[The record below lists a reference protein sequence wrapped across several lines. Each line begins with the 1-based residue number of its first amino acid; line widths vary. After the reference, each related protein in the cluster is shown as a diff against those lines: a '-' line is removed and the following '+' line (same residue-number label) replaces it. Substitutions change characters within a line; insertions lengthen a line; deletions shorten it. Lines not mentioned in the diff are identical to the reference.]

1 MPASDFTFISPG
13 VQVQEI
19 DRSGIPAVAPPIG
32 PAVIGRSVRGPSMT
46 PVRLESTADL
56 YKIFGAPSPGGKG
69 GDVWR
74 EGNFAAPTYG
84 AFAAEAYLRNNGP
97 VTFVRLAGEQHPD
110 YTATLGEAGWAA
122 TEATGV
128 FVASCV
134 SGSGGNATQI
144 TASLGAVFYCAGNNT
159 KIQLISHVAG
169 DTAPTDT
176 PLHLTQNESSNVRD
190 LVFTA
195 IVSGAVGNNADFAA
209 ETMTHLTA
217 TFDFD
222 PNSEKYIRKVFN
234 TNPHYTNTT
243 LYNSGTVLNYWLGET
258 FESSLQEIVCGGG
271 PSSGS
276 PSRVLAG
283 DRQALAFVARMS
295 DNTIDLANRSDAA
308 AIAKS
313 GLVFA
318 QDITEETASYQPQN
332 QQKLF
337 RFAATDIRGEWDNKN
352 IKVSIANVK
361 AAVNP
366 TVDPYGAFDVF
377 VRDAS
382 DTDNSLSLLESFT
395 GLNLNPASP
404 NYIARRIGDRYLSW
418 DTTEKYYEE
427 YGTYTNVSKYI
438 RMEMNDEVDN
448 ASANPAVLPFGYFG
462 PIRTKTTGSTT
473 SDAST
478 TPIVIEAMPMFIAGT
493 LTTGS
498 AYNAAAAAR
507 KIINASGSL
516 ASTIEFPRISL
527 RESGT
532 YGVSTPKSAFYGAR
546 TQGTFARRD
555 NGYGDYTR
563 RISSNIEDPYGS
575 GGTLAAGLEYSYI
588 FSLDDVSGSATTPV
602 YVSGS
607 RADGESLRG
616 IGSATGSLLDAGINS
631 FTLPLVGG
639 TDGLDITEPEPFAN
653 RLISGQSEQDSYE
666 LYSVRKAIDMLRD
679 PDVVEHNVVAAPGLS
694 DPLVTDY
701 LVDMAEE
708 RKDTLAIIDIEN
720 DYKPRFELDSDDI
733 GTNRTRLPDPST
745 AVTTMKTRGFDSS
758 YGAAYYPAVQIRDR
772 GSNTVLYVPATVA
785 AISAFGYTER
795 VAEPWFAPAGFN
807 RGGLSDG
814 STGIVATGVSKRLSS
829 KERDDL
835 YGVNV
840 NPIAQFPQEGIV
852 IFGQKTLQARASA
865 LDRVNVRR
873 LLIFLKKEISRIANT
888 TLFQPNT
895 RDTWA
900 QFLLRARP
908 LLDDVKA
915 KFGLEDYRLILDETT
930 TTPDLIDRNILYA
943 KVLLKPTRAVEFI
956 AIDFE
961 IFRSGASFDS

>member
-1 MPASDFTFISPG
+1 MPADKFRFISPG
-13 VQVQEI
+13 VQVAEI
-19 DRSGIPAVAPPIG
+19 DRSGIPAEAPPVG
-32 PAVIGRSVRGPSMT
+32 PAVIGRTPYGPSMT
-46 PVRLESTADL
+46 PVRLESTDDL
-56 YKIFGAPSPGGKG
+56 YRIFGAPSPGGKG

-84 AFAAEAYLRNNGP
+84 AFAAEAYLRNNNP
-97 VTFVRLAGEQHPD
+97 ITFVRLAGEQHPEL
-110 YTATLGEAGWAA
+110 TVGSGEAGWTAL
-122 TEATGV
+122 EATGV
-128 FVASCV
+128 FVANVV
-134 SGSGGNATQI
+134 SGATIQT
-144 TASLGAVFYCAGNNT
+144 TASLGAVFYLTDADSS
-159 KIQLISHVAG
+159 IQFISTTNGQTTPV
-169 DTAPTDT
+169 DTAGT
-176 PLHLTQNESSNVRD
+176 LVQNESSNALD
-190 LVFTA
+190 LTFTA
-195 IVSGAVGNNADFAA
+195 IVKNYQSTN
-209 ETMTHLTA
+209 HLTA
-217 TFDFD
+217 TFNFD

-234 TNPHYTNTT
+234 TNPHYTNSD
-243 LYNSGTVLNYWLGET
+243 LYADDTRLNYWLGET
-258 FESSLQEIVCGGG
+258 FESSLQEIVCGGSPG
-271 PSSGS
+271 SGA
-276 PSRVLAG
+276 PT
-283 DRQALAFVARMS
+283 ALSGTGKNAFAFVAELNGGS
-295 DNTIDLANRSDAA
+295 AQLADRASAA
-308 AIAKS
+308 AVAKS

-318 QDITEETASYQPQN
+318 QDLTQETGSYQPQD

-337 RFAATDIRGEWDNKN
+337 RFAATDIRGDWDNSN

-366 TVDPYGAFDVF
+366 TVDPYGTFDVF

-382 DTDNSLSLLESFT
+382 DTDNALKLLESFT

-404 NYIARRIGDRYLSW
+404 NYVARRIGDRYLSW
-418 DTTEKYYEE
+418 NTTEKYYEE

-462 PIRTKTTGSTT
+462 PIRTATQTVTGTAGAGLAIPSG
-473 SDAST
+473 S
-478 TPIVIEAMPMFIAGT
+478 MFAGAT

-498 AYNAAAAAR
+498 QY
-507 KIINASGSL
+507 SGFDFSGPM
-516 ASTIEFPRISL
+516 SSSIEFPRISL
-527 RESGT
+527 RESGV

-563 RISSNIEDPYGS
+563 RISSDIGDPYGS
-575 GGTLAAGLEYSYI
+575 GGTLATGLEYSYI
-588 FSLDDVSGSATTPV
+588 FSLDDVSGSATVPV

-607 RADGESLRG
+607 RADATSFRG
-616 IGSATGSLLDAGINS
+616 TGSIDTLLDASINS

-653 RLISGQSEQDSYE
+653 RLINGQSEQSSYE

-720 DYKPRFELDSDDI
+720 DYKPRFELDSGDI
-733 GTNRTRLPDPST
+733 LTNRTRLPVPST
-745 AVTTMKTRGFDSS
+745 AVNTMKTRGFDSS

-785 AISAFGYTER
+785 AMSAFGYTER

-852 IFGQKTLQARASA
+852 IFGQKTLQASASA

-888 TLFQPNT
+888 ILFQPNA

-930 TTPDLIDRNILYA
+930 TTPDLIDRNVLYA
-943 KVLLKPTRAVEFI
+943 KVLLKPTRAIEFI

>member
-1 MPASDFTFISPG
+1 MPADKFRFISPG
-13 VQVQEI
+13 VQVAEI
-19 DRSGIPAVAPPIG
+19 DRSGIPAEAPPVG
-32 PAVIGRSVRGPSMT
+32 PAVIGRTPYGPSMT
-46 PVRLESTADL
+46 PVRLESTDDL
-56 YKIFGAPSPGGKG
+56 YRIFGAPSPGGKG

-84 AFAAEAYLRNNGP
+84 AFAAEAYLRNNNP
-97 VTFVRLAGEQHPD
+97 ITFVRLAGNQHPQL
-110 YTATLGEAGWAA
+110 TVGSGEAGWTA

-128 FVASCV
+128 FIANAV
-134 SGSGGNATQI
+134 SGAAGFAQV
-144 TASLGAVFYCAGNNT
+144 TASLGAVFYLTNAASS
-159 KIQLISHVAG
+159 IQLISNVGG

-176 PLHLTQNESSNVRD
+176 PLHLTQNESSSELD
-190 LVFTA
+190 LTFTA
-195 IVSGAVGNNADFAA
+195 IVKNYQGTGN
-209 ETMTHLTA
+209 HLTA
-217 TFDFD
+217 TFNFD
-222 PNSEKYIRKVFN
+222 PSSEKYIRKVFN
-234 TNPHYTNTT
+234 TNPHYTNTD
-243 LYNSGTVLNYWLGET
+243 LYGSDTVLNYWLGET
-258 FESSLQEIVCGGG
+258 FESSLQEIVCD
-271 PSSGS
+271 GS
-276 PSRVLAG
+276 PGSGAPTVLSG
-283 DRQALAFVARMS
+283 TGKYALAFVAEMS
-295 DNTIDLANRSDAA
+295 NGTIDLADRAA
-308 AIAKS
+308 AAAVAKS
-313 GLVFA
+313 GLVFS
-318 QDITEETASYQPQN
+318 QDLTQETGSYQPQN

-337 RFAATDIRGEWDNKN
+337 RFVATDVRGEWDNKN
-352 IKVSIANVK
+352 TKVSIANAK

-366 TVDPYGAFDVF
+366 TVDPYGTFDVF
-377 VRDAS
+377 VRDAD
-382 DTDNSLSLLESFT
+382 DTDNALNLLESFT

-404 NYIARRIGDRYLSW
+404 DYVARRIGDRHLSW
-418 DTTEKYYEE
+418 NTTEKYYEE
-427 YGTYTNVSKYI
+427 YGTYNNVSKYI

-448 ASANPAVLPFGYFG
+448 ATANPAVLPFGYFG
-462 PIRTKTTGSTT
+462 PIRTKTTGSNT
-473 SDAST
+473 SNAAT
-478 TPIVIEAMPMFIAGT
+478 TPITVGSMPMFAGGT
-493 LTTGS
+493 FTTGS
-498 AYNAAAAAR
+498 QY
-507 KIINASGSL
+507 SGVAFTS
-516 ASTIEFPRISL
+516 SIETRIEFPRISL
-527 RESGT
+527 RESGA

-563 RISSNIEDPYGS
+563 RISSAIGDPYGS
-575 GGTLAAGLEYSYI
+575 GGTLTAGLEYSYI
-588 FSLDDVSGSATTPV
+588 FSLDDVSGSATVPV

-607 RADGESLRG
+607 RAAGTSLRG
-616 IGSATGSLLDAGINS
+616 TGPVDTTLLAAGVNS

-653 RLISGQSEQDSYE
+653 RLINGQTEQSSYE

-708 RKDTLAIIDIEN
+708 RSDTLAIIDIEN
-720 DYKPRFELDSDDI
+720 DYKPRFELTSGQI

-745 AVTTMKTRGFDSS
+745 AVTTMKGRGFDSS

-785 AISAFGYTER
+785 AMSAFGYTER

-852 IFGQKTLQARASA
+852 IFGQKTLQASASA

-873 LLIFLKKEISRIANT
+873 LLIFLKKEISRVANT
-888 TLFQPNT
+888 ILFQPNA

-930 TTPDLIDRNILYA
+930 TTPDLIDRNVLYA
-943 KVLLKPTRAVEFI
+943 KVLLKPTRAIEFI

>member
-1 MPASDFTFISPG
+1 MPVEKFTFISPG
-13 VQVQEI
+13 VQVAEI
-19 DRSGIPAVAPPIG
+19 DRSGIPAPAPPIG
-32 PAVIGRSVRGPSMT
+32 PAVIGRTSYGPAMT
-46 PVRLESTADL
+46 PVRLESTDDL
-56 YKIFGAPSPGGKG
+56 YRIFGPPSPGGRG

-84 AFAAEAYLRNNGP
+84 AFAAEAYLRNNSP
-97 VTFVRLAGEQHPD
+97 ITFVRLAGEKHPE
-110 YTATLGEAGWAA
+110 ATSTGYAGWTAL
-122 TEATGV
+122 EATGV
-128 FVASCV
+128 FVANAV
-134 SGSGGNATQI
+134 SGNTGFEQV
-144 TASLGAVFYCAGNNT
+144 TASLGAVFYLTDADAS
-159 KIQLISHVAG
+159 IQLISNTNGQTTPV
-169 DTAPTDT
+169 DTAGT
-176 PLHLTQNESSNVRD
+176 LVQNESSNA
-190 LVFTA
+190 LSLTFTA
-195 IVSGAVGNNADFAA
+195 IVENYQGSN
-209 ETMTHLTA
+209 HLTA
-217 TFDFD
+217 TFNFD

-234 TNPHYTNTT
+234 TNPHYTNSD
-243 LYNSGTVLNYWLGET
+243 LYAADTRLNYWLGET
-258 FESSLQEIVCGGG
+258 FESSLQEIVVGGG
-271 PSSGS
+271 PGSGAPTTLVGTNS
-276 PSRVLAG
+276 NAF
-283 DRQALAFVARMS
+283 AFVAPLTGS
-295 DNTIDLANRSDAA
+295 GADLAERVNASAG
-308 AIAKS
+308 AKS

-318 QDITEETASYQPQN
+318 QDLTEETASYQPQN

-337 RFAATDIRGEWDNKN
+337 RFAATDVRGEWDNKN
-352 IKVSIANVK
+352 VKISIANVK

-366 TVDPYGAFDVF
+366 TVDPYGTFDVF

-382 DTDNSLSLLESFT
+382 DTDNALNLLESFT

-404 NYIARRIGDRYLSW
+404 DYIARRIGDKYLSW
-418 DTTEKYYEE
+418 NTTEKYYEE
-427 YGTYTNVSKYI
+427 YGTYNNVSKYI

-448 ASANPAVLPFGYFG
+448 ATANPAVLPFGYFG
-462 PIRTKTTGSTT
+462 PIRTATQVTTGSQPPGEFIPAAGLAI
-473 SDAST
+473 SAAS
-478 TPIVIEAMPMFIAGT
+478 MFAGAT

-498 AYNAAAAAR
+498 EYSGFAFT
-507 KIINASGSL
+507 GSL
-516 ASTIEFPRISL
+516 SASVEFPRISL
-527 RESGT
+527 RQSGT
-532 YGVSTPKSAFYGAR
+532 YGVSTPKNAFYGAR

-555 NGYGDYTR
+555 NGYVDYTR
-563 RISSNIEDPYGS
+563 RLSSDIGDPYGS
-575 GGTLAAGLEYSYI
+575 GGTLSAGLEYSYI
-588 FSLDDVSGSATTPV
+588 FSLDDVRGSAAVPV

-607 RADGESLRG
+607 RAAGNSLRG
-616 IGSATGSLLDAGINS
+616 TGDIDILLTSSINS

-653 RLISGQSEQDSYE
+653 RLINGQSEQTSYE

-679 PDVVEHNVVAAPGLS
+679 PDVIEHNVVTAPGLS

-720 DYKPRFELDSDDI
+720 DYKSRFELTSGQI
-733 GTNRTRLPDPST
+733 LTNRTRLPDPST
-745 AVTTMKTRGFDSS
+745 AVSEMKTRGFDSS

-772 GSNTVLYVPATVA
+772 GSNTILYVPATVA
-785 AISAFGYTER
+785 ALSAFGYTER

-814 STGIVATGVSKRLSS
+814 STGIVATGVSKRLTS

-840 NPIAQFPQEGIV
+840 NPIAQFPQEGVV
-852 IFGQKTLQARASA
+852 IFGQKTLQASASA

-873 LLIFLKKEISRIANT
+873 LLIFIKKEISRIANT
-888 TLFQPNT
+888 ILFQPNV

-930 TTPDLIDRNILYA
+930 TTPDLIDRNVLYA
-943 KVLLKPTRAVEFI
+943 KVLLKPTKAIEFI

>member
-1 MPASDFTFISPG
+1 
-13 VQVQEI
+13 
-19 DRSGIPAVAPPIG
+19 
-32 PAVIGRSVRGPSMT
+32 MT
-46 PVRLESTADL
+46 PVRLESTDDL
-56 YKIFGAPSPGGKG
+56 YRIFGAPSPGGKG

-84 AFAAEAYLRNNGP
+84 AFAAEAYLRNNNP
-97 VTFVRLAGEQHPD
+97 ITFVRLAGNQHPQL
-110 YTATLGEAGWAA
+110 TAGSGEAGWTAL
-122 TEATGV
+122 EATGV
-128 FVASCV
+128 FVANVV
-134 SGSGGNATQI
+134 SGAIIQT
-144 TASLGAVFYCAGNNT
+144 TASLGAVFYLTDASSS
-159 KIQLISHVAG
+159 IQLISTTNGQTTPVDAAG
-169 DTAPTDT
+169 T
-176 PLHLTQNESSNVRD
+176 LVQNESSNTLD
-190 LVFTA
+190 LTFTA
-195 IVSGAVGNNADFAA
+195 IVKNYQGTN
-209 ETMTHLTA
+209 HLTA
-217 TFDFD
+217 TFNFD

-234 TNPHYTNTT
+234 TNPHYTNSD
-243 LYNSGTVLNYWLGET
+243 LYAADTVLNYWLGET
-258 FESSLQEIVCGGG
+258 FESSLQEIVCN
-271 PSSGS
+271 GS
-276 PSRVLAG
+276 PGSGAP
-283 DRQALAFVARMS
+283 DALSGTGKNAFAFVAEL
-295 DNTIDLANRSDAA
+295 NGGTAQLADRASAA
-308 AIAKS
+308 AVAKS

-318 QDITEETASYQPQN
+318 QDLTQETGSYQPQN

-352 IKVSIANVK
+352 TKVSIANVK

-366 TVDPYGAFDVF
+366 TVDPYGTFDVF
-377 VRDAS
+377 VRDAD
-382 DTDNSLSLLESFT
+382 DTDNALNLLESFT

-404 NYIARRIGDRYLSW
+404 DYVARRIGDRYLSW
-418 DTTEKYYEE
+418 NTTEKYYEE

-462 PIRTKTTGSTT
+462 PIRTATQTVTGTAGAGLAIPSG
-473 SDAST
+473 S
-478 TPIVIEAMPMFIAGT
+478 MFAGAT

-498 AYNAAAAAR
+498 QY
-507 KIINASGSL
+507 SGFNFSGPM
-516 ASTIEFPRISL
+516 SSSIEFPRISL
-527 RESGT
+527 RESGA

-563 RISSNIEDPYGS
+563 RISSDIGDPYGS

-588 FSLDDVSGSATTPV
+588 FSLDDVSGSATVPV

-607 RADGESLRG
+607 RADATSFRG
-616 IGSATGSLLDAGINS
+616 TGDIDTLLDASVNS

-653 RLISGQSEQDSYE
+653 RLISGQSEQSSYE

-708 RKDTLAIIDIEN
+708 RSDTLAIIDIEN
-720 DYKPRFELDSDDI
+720 DYKPRFELASGDI
-733 GTNRTRLPDPST
+733 GTNRTALPDPST
-745 AVTTMKTRGFDSS
+745 AVNTMKTRGFDSS

-785 AISAFGYTER
+785 AMSAFGYTER

-852 IFGQKTLQARASA
+852 IFGQKTLQASASA

-873 LLIFLKKEISRIANT
+873 LLIFLKKEISRVANT
-888 TLFQPNT
+888 ILFQPNA

-930 TTPDLIDRNILYA
+930 TTPDLIDRNVLYA
-943 KVLLKPTRAVEFI
+943 KVLLKPTRAIEFI

-961 IFRSGASFDS
+961 ILRSGASFDS

>member
-1 MPASDFTFISPG
+1 
-13 VQVQEI
+13 
-19 DRSGIPAVAPPIG
+19 
-32 PAVIGRSVRGPSMT
+32 MT
-46 PVRLESTADL
+46 PVRLESTDDL
-56 YKIFGAPSPGGKG
+56 YRIFGAPSPGGRG

-84 AFAAEAYLRNNGP
+84 AFAAEAYLRNNNP
-97 VTFVRLAGEQHPD
+97 ITFVRLAGEQHP
-110 YTATLGEAGWAA
+110 TATTAGYAGWTAL
-122 TEATGV
+122 EATGV
-128 FVASCV
+128 FVANVV
-134 SGSGGNATQI
+134 SGATIQT
-144 TASLGAVFYCAGNNT
+144 TASLGAVFYLTNAGSS
-159 KIQLISHVAG
+159 IQLISTTNGQTTPVDAAG
-169 DTAPTDT
+169 T
-176 PLHLTQNESSNVRD
+176 LVQNESSNA
-190 LVFTA
+190 LNLTFTA
-195 IVSGAVGNNADFAA
+195 IVKNYQGSN
-209 ETMTHLTA
+209 HLTA
-217 TFDFD
+217 TFNFD

-234 TNPHYTNTT
+234 TNPHYTNSS
-243 LYNSGTVLNYWLGET
+243 LYADDTRLNYWLGET
-258 FESSLQEIVCGGG
+258 FESSLQEIVVGGG
-271 PSSGS
+271 PGSGA
-276 PSRVLAG
+276 PT
-283 DRQALAFVARMS
+283 ALSGTGKNAFAFVTPLTGSGA
-295 DNTIDLANRSDAA
+295 DLADRAA
-308 AIAKS
+308 AAAVAKS
-313 GLVFA
+313 GLVFS
-318 QDITEETASYQPQN
+318 QDLTQETGSYQPQN

-337 RFAATDIRGEWDNKN
+337 RFAATDVRGEWDNKN
-352 IKVSIANVK
+352 VKISIANVK

-366 TVDPYGAFDVF
+366 TVDPYGTFDVF

-382 DTDNSLSLLESFT
+382 DTDNALSLLESFT

-404 NYIARRIGDRYLSW
+404 DYIARRIGDRYLSW
-418 DTTEKYYEE
+418 NTTEKYYEE
-427 YGTYTNVSKYI
+427 YGTYNNVSKYI

-448 ASANPAVLPFGYFG
+448 ATANPAVLPFGYFG
-462 PIRTKTTGSTT
+462 PIRTATQIDTGTPGT
-473 SDAST
+473 GAGLVVGAAS
-478 TPIVIEAMPMFIAGT
+478 MFAGAT

-498 AYNAAAAAR
+498 EYSGFLFSGPMS
-507 KIINASGSL
+507 ASL
-516 ASTIEFPRISL
+516 EFPRISL
-527 RESGT
+527 RQSGT

-555 NGYGDYTR
+555 NGYNDYTR
-563 RISSNIEDPYGS
+563 RLSSDIGDPYGS
-575 GGTLAAGLEYSYI
+575 GGTLSTGLEYSYI
-588 FSLDDVSGSATTPV
+588 FSLDDVSGSATVPV

-607 RADGESLRG
+607 RAAGTSFRG
-616 IGSATGSLLDAGINS
+616 TGSIDTLLDASVNS

-639 TDGLDITEPEPFAN
+639 TDGLDVTEPEPFAN
-653 RLISGQSEQDSYE
+653 RLINGQSEQTSYE

-679 PDVVEHNVVAAPGLS
+679 PDVIEHNVVTAPGLS

-701 LVDMAEE
+701 LVEMAEE

-720 DYKPRFELDSDDI
+720 DYKSRFELTSGQI
-733 GTNRTRLPDPST
+733 LTNRTALPDPSA
-745 AVTTMKTRGFDSS
+745 AVSEMKTRGFDSS

-785 AISAFGYTER
+785 AMSAFGYTER

-814 STGIVATGVSKRLSS
+814 STGIVATGVSKRLTS

-840 NPIAQFPQEGIV
+840 NPIAQFPQEGVV
-852 IFGQKTLQARASA
+852 IFGQKTLQASASA

-873 LLIFLKKEISRIANT
+873 LLIFIKKEISRIADSI
-888 TLFQPNT
+888 LFQPNV

-930 TTPDLIDRNILYA
+930 TTPDLIDRNVLYA
-943 KVLLKPTRAVEFI
+943 KVLLKPTRAIEFI

>member
-1 MPASDFTFISPG
+1 MPADKFRFISPG
-13 VQVQEI
+13 VQVAEI
-19 DRSGIPAVAPPIG
+19 DRSGIPAEAPPVG
-32 PAVIGRSVRGPSMT
+32 PAVIGRTPYGPSMT
-46 PVRLESTADL
+46 PVRLESTDDL
-56 YKIFGAPSPGGKG
+56 YRIFGAPSPGGKG

-84 AFAAEAYLRNNGP
+84 AFAAEAYLRNNNP
-97 VTFVRLAGEQHPD
+97 ITFVRLAGEQHPEL
-110 YTATLGEAGWAA
+110 TVGSGEAGWTA

-128 FVASCV
+128 FVANVV
-134 SGSGGNATQI
+134 SGNTGFEQT
-144 TASLGAVFYCAGNNT
+144 TASLGAVFYLTDAGSS
-159 KIQLISHVAG
+159 IQLISTTNGQTTPV
-169 DTAPTDT
+169 DTAGT
-176 PLHLTQNESSNVRD
+176 LVQNESSNALD
-190 LVFTA
+190 LTFTA
-195 IVSGAVGNNADFAA
+195 IVKNYQSTN
-209 ETMTHLTA
+209 HLTA
-217 TFDFD
+217 TFNFD

-234 TNPHYTNTT
+234 TNPHYTNSD
-243 LYNSGTVLNYWLGET
+243 LYADDTRLNYWLGET
-258 FESSLQEIVCGGG
+258 FESSLQEIVCD
-271 PSSGS
+271 GS
-276 PSRVLAG
+276 PGSGAPT
-283 DRQALAFVARMS
+283 ALSGTGKNAFAFVAGMS
-295 DNTIDLANRSDAA
+295 GLSKDLSDRSAA
-308 AIAKS
+308 AAVAKS

-318 QDITEETASYQPQN
+318 QDLTQETASYQPQD

-337 RFAATDIRGEWDNKN
+337 RFAATDVRGDWDNSN

-366 TVDPYGAFDVF
+366 TVDAYGTFDVF

-382 DTDNSLSLLESFT
+382 DTDNALNLLESFT

-404 NYIARRIGDRYLSW
+404 DYVARRIGDRYLSW
-418 DTTEKYYEE
+418 NTTEKYYEE
-427 YGTYTNVSKYI
+427 YGTYNNVSKYI

-448 ASANPAVLPFGYFG
+448 ATANPAVLPFGYFG
-462 PIRTKTTGSTT
+462 PIRTSTEIDTATKPHVGVVIAPAQMFAGATITTGSQYSGIAFT
-473 SDAST
+473 AS
-478 TPIVIEAMPMFIAGT
+478 MG
-493 LTTGS
+493 
-498 AYNAAAAAR
+498 AR
-507 KIINASGSL
+507 V
-516 ASTIEFPRISL
+516 EFPRISL
-527 RESGT
+527 RESGA

-563 RISSNIEDPYGS
+563 RISSDIGDPYGS

-588 FSLDDVSGSATTPV
+588 FSLDDVSGSATVPV

-607 RADGESLRG
+607 RAAETSFRG
-616 IGSATGSLLDAGINS
+616 TGSIDTLLDASVNS

-653 RLISGQSEQDSYE
+653 RLINGQSEQSSYE

-708 RKDTLAIIDIEN
+708 RSDTLAIIDIEN
-720 DYKPRFELDSDDI
+720 DYKPRFELTSGDI
-733 GTNRTRLPDPST
+733 GTNRTALPDPST
-745 AVTTMKTRGFDSS
+745 AVNIMKTRGFDSS

-785 AISAFGYTER
+785 AMSAFGYTER

-852 IFGQKTLQARASA
+852 IFGQKTLQASASA

-888 TLFQPNT
+888 ILFQPNA

-930 TTPDLIDRNILYA
+930 TTPDLIDRNVLYA
-943 KVLLKPTRAVEFI
+943 KVLLKPTRAIEFI

>member
-1 MPASDFTFISPG
+1 MPADKFRFISPG
-13 VQVQEI
+13 VQVAEI
-19 DRSGIPAVAPPIG
+19 DRSGIPAEAPPVG
-32 PAVIGRSVRGPSMT
+32 PAVIGRTPYGPSMT
-46 PVRLESTADL
+46 PVRLESTDDL
-56 YKIFGAPSPGGKG
+56 YRIFGAPSPGGKG

-84 AFAAEAYLRNNGP
+84 AFAAEAYLRNNNP
-97 VTFVRLAGEQHPD
+97 ITFVRLAGDQHPELTVD
-110 YTATLGEAGWAA
+110 SGEAGWAA
-122 TEATGV
+122 LEATGV
-128 FVASCV
+128 FVANVV
-134 SGSGGNATQI
+134 SGATIQT
-144 TASLGAVFYCAGNNT
+144 TASLGAVFYLTDADSS
-159 KIQLISHVAG
+159 IQLISTTNGQTTPVDAAG
-169 DTAPTDT
+169 T
-176 PLHLTQNESSNVRD
+176 LVQNESSNALD
-190 LVFTA
+190 LTFTA
-195 IVSGAVGNNADFAA
+195 IVKNYQGTDN
-209 ETMTHLTA
+209 HLTA
-217 TFDFD
+217 TFNFD

-234 TNPHYTNTT
+234 TNPHYTNTA
-243 LYNSGTVLNYWLGET
+243 LYGSDTVLNYWLGET
-258 FESSLQEIVCGGG
+258 FESSLQEIVCGGSPG
-271 PSSGS
+271 SGA
-276 PSRVLAG
+276 PT
-283 DRQALAFVARMS
+283 ALSGTGKNAFAFVSELADAS
-295 DNTIDLANRSDAA
+295 ADLANRADAA
-308 AIAKS
+308 AVAKS

-318 QDITEETASYQPQN
+318 QDLTQETGSYQPQD

-337 RFAATDIRGEWDNKN
+337 RFAATDVRGDWDNSN

-366 TVDPYGAFDVF
+366 TVNPYGTFDVF

-382 DTDNSLSLLESFT
+382 DTDNALSLLESFT

-404 NYIARRIGDRYLSW
+404 DYVARRIGDRYLSW
-418 DTTEKYYEE
+418 NTNEKYYEE
-427 YGTYTNVSKYI
+427 YGTYNNVSKYI
-438 RMEMNDEVDN
+438 RLEMNDEVDN
-448 ASANPAVLPFGYFG
+448 ATANPAVLPFGYFG
-462 PIRTKTTGSTT
+462 PIRTATQTVTGTAGAGLAIPSG
-473 SDAST
+473 S
-478 TPIVIEAMPMFIAGT
+478 MFAGAT

-498 AYNAAAAAR
+498 EY
-507 KIINASGSL
+507 SGFDFSGPM
-516 ASTIEFPRISL
+516 SSSIEFPRISL
-527 RESGT
+527 RESGN
-532 YGVSTPKSAFYGAR
+532 YGVSTPKSAFYGVR

-563 RISSNIEDPYGS
+563 RLAKTIEDPYGS
-575 GGTLAAGLEYSYI
+575 GASSPGSGLEYSYI
-588 FSLDDVSGSATTPV
+588 FSLDDVSGSATVPV

-616 IGSATGSLLDAGINS
+616 TGDIDTLLDASVNS

-653 RLISGQSEQDSYE
+653 RLISGQSEQSSYE

-694 DPLVTDY
+694 DPLITDY

-720 DYKPRFELDSDDI
+720 DYKPRFELTSGDI
-733 GTNRTRLPDPST
+733 LTNRTALPDPSA
-745 AVTTMKTRGFDSS
+745 AVDTMKTRGFDSS

-785 AISAFGYTER
+785 AMSAFGYTER

-807 RGGLSDG
+807 RGGLSGG

-852 IFGQKTLQARASA
+852 IFGQKTLQASASA

-888 TLFQPNT
+888 ILFQPNA

-930 TTPDLIDRNILYA
+930 TTPDLIDRNVLYA
-943 KVLLKPTRAVEFI
+943 KVLLKPTRAIEFI

-961 IFRSGASFDS
+961 ILRSGASFDS

>member
-1 MPASDFTFISPG
+1 MSGLDKDLS
-13 VQVQEI
+13 
-19 DRSGIPAVAPPIG
+19 DRS
-32 PAVIGRSVRGPSMT
+32 
-46 PVRLESTADL
+46 
-56 YKIFGAPSPGGKG
+56 
-69 GDVWR
+69 
-74 EGNFAAPTYG
+74 
-84 AFAAEAYLRNNGP
+84 
-97 VTFVRLAGEQHPD
+97 
-110 YTATLGEAGWAA
+110 
-122 TEATGV
+122 
-128 FVASCV
+128 
-134 SGSGGNATQI
+134 
-144 TASLGAVFYCAGNNT
+144 
-159 KIQLISHVAG
+159 
-169 DTAPTDT
+169 
-176 PLHLTQNESSNVRD
+176 
-190 LVFTA
+190 
-195 IVSGAVGNNADFAA
+195 
-209 ETMTHLTA
+209 
-217 TFDFD
+217 
-222 PNSEKYIRKVFN
+222 
-234 TNPHYTNTT
+234 
-243 LYNSGTVLNYWLGET
+243 
-258 FESSLQEIVCGGG
+258 
-271 PSSGS
+271 
-276 PSRVLAG
+276 
-283 DRQALAFVARMS
+283 
-295 DNTIDLANRSDAA
+295 AA
-308 AIAKS
+308 AAVAKS

-318 QDITEETASYQPQN
+318 QDLTQETGSYQPQD

-337 RFAATDIRGEWDNKN
+337 RFAANDVRGDWDNSN

-366 TVDPYGAFDVF
+366 TVDPYGTFDVF

-382 DTDNSLSLLESFT
+382 DTDNALNLLESFT

-404 NYIARRIGDRYLSW
+404 DYVARRIGDRYLSW
-418 DTTEKYYEE
+418 NTTEKYYEE
-427 YGTYTNVSKYI
+427 YGTYASVSKYI

-462 PIRTKTTGSTT
+462 PIRTSTQIDSGTPGTG
-473 SDAST
+473 AGL
-478 TPIVIEAMPMFIAGT
+478 VVAAAQMFAGAT

-498 AYNAAAAAR
+498 QYSGTAFTASMGAR
-507 KIINASGSL
+507 V
-516 ASTIEFPRISL
+516 EFPRISL
-527 RESGT
+527 RESGA

-563 RISSNIEDPYGS
+563 RISSDIGDPYGS
-575 GGTLAAGLEYSYI
+575 GGTLATGLEYSYI
-588 FSLDDVSGSATTPV
+588 FSLDDVSGSATVPV

-607 RADGESLRG
+607 RADATSFRG
-616 IGSATGSLLDAGINS
+616 TGSIDTLLDASVNS

-653 RLISGQSEQDSYE
+653 RLINGQSEQSSYE

-708 RKDTLAIIDIEN
+708 RSDTLAIIDIEN
-720 DYKPRFELDSDDI
+720 DYKPRFELTSGDI
-733 GTNRTRLPDPST
+733 GTNRTALPDPST
-745 AVTTMKTRGFDSS
+745 AVSTMKTRGFDSS

-785 AISAFGYTER
+785 AMSAFGYTER

-852 IFGQKTLQARASA
+852 IFGQKTLQASASA

-873 LLIFLKKEISRIANT
+873 LLIFLKKEISRVANT
-888 TLFQPNT
+888 ILFQPNA

-930 TTPDLIDRNILYA
+930 TTPDLIDRNVLYA
-943 KVLLKPTRAVEFI
+943 KVLLKPTRAIEFI

>member
-19 DRSGIPAVAPPIG
+19 DRSGIPAEAPPIG

-56 YKIFGAPSPGGKG
+56 YKIFGPPSPGGKG

-84 AFAAEAYLRNNGP
+84 AFAAEAYLRNNNP
-97 VTFVRLAGEQHPD
+97 ITFVRLAGEQHPEL
-110 YTATLGEAGWAA
+110 TVGSGEAGWTA

-128 FVASCV
+128 FVANVV
-134 SGSGGNATQI
+134 SGATGFDQT
-144 TASLGAVFYCAGNNT
+144 TASLGAVFYLTDADSS
-159 KIQLISHVAG
+159 IQLISTTNGQTTPV
-169 DTAPTDT
+169 DTAGT
-176 PLHLTQNESSNVRD
+176 LVQNESSNALD
-190 LVFTA
+190 LTFTA
-195 IVSGAVGNNADFAA
+195 IISGSGYDTDGV
-209 ETMTHLTA
+209 TLTHLTA
-217 TFDFD
+217 TFNFD

-234 TNPHYTNTT
+234 TNPHYTNSD
-243 LYNSGTVLNYWLGET
+243 LYATDTRLNYWLGET
-258 FESSLQEIVCGGG
+258 FESSLQEIVCGGSPG
-271 PSSGS
+271 SGA
-276 PSRVLAG
+276 PT
-283 DRQALAFVARMS
+283 ALSGTGKNAFAFVAELNGS
-295 DNTIDLANRSDAA
+295 TADLANHAA
-308 AIAKS
+308 AAAVAKS

-318 QDITEETASYQPQN
+318 QDLTQETGSYQPQD

-337 RFAATDIRGEWDNKN
+337 RFAATDVRGDWDNSN

-366 TVDPYGAFDVF
+366 TVDAYGTFDVF

-382 DTDNSLSLLESFT
+382 DTDNALNLLESFT

-404 NYIARRIGDRYLSW
+404 DYVARRIGDRYLSW
-418 DTTEKYYEE
+418 NTTEKYYEE
-427 YGTYTNVSKYI
+427 YGTYNNVSKYI

-448 ASANPAVLPFGYFG
+448 ATANPAVLPFGYFG
-462 PIRTKTTGSTT
+462 PIRTATQIDSGAPIPAAGLAVAA
-473 SDAST
+473 AS
-478 TPIVIEAMPMFIAGT
+478 MFAGVT

-498 AYNAAAAAR
+498 QYSGNAFTSSMNAR
-507 KIINASGSL
+507 V
-516 ASTIEFPRISL
+516 EFPRISL
-527 RESGT
+527 RESGA

-563 RISSNIEDPYGS
+563 RISSDIGDPYGS

-588 FSLDDVSGSATTPV
+588 FSLDDVSGSATVPV

-607 RADGESLRG
+607 RAEGESLRG
-616 IGSATGSLLDAGINS
+616 VGSFTGSLLDAGINS

-653 RLISGQSEQDSYE
+653 RLINDQTEQKSYE

-679 PDVVEHNVVAAPGLS
+679 PDVVEHNVVAVPGLS

-720 DYKPRFELDSDDI
+720 DYKPRFELTSGDI
-733 GTNRTRLPDPST
+733 GTNRTALPDPST

-785 AISAFGYTER
+785 AMSAFGYTER

-852 IFGQKTLQARASA
+852 IFGQKTLQASASA

-873 LLIFLKKEISRIANT
+873 LLIFLKKEISRIAST
-888 TLFQPNT
+888 TLFQPNV

-908 LLDDVKA
+908 LLNDVKA

-930 TTPDLIDRNILYA
+930 TTPDLVDRNILYA

>member
-1 MPASDFTFISPG
+1 MPADKFRFISPG
-13 VQVQEI
+13 VQVAEI
-19 DRSGIPAVAPPIG
+19 DRSGIPAEAPPVG
-32 PAVIGRSVRGPSMT
+32 PAVIGRTPHGPAMT
-46 PVRLESTADL
+46 PVRLESTDDL
-56 YKIFGAPSPGGKG
+56 YRIFGAPSPGGRG

-84 AFAAEAYLRNNGP
+84 AFAAEAYLRNNNP
-97 VTFVRLAGEQHPD
+97 ITFVRLAGEQHPE
-110 YTATLGEAGWAA
+110 ATTTGYAGWTAL
-122 TEATGV
+122 EATGV
-128 FVASCV
+128 FVANVV
-134 SGSGGNATQI
+134 SGTNGFEQT
-144 TASLGAVFYCAGNNT
+144 TASLGAVFYLTDASASV
-159 KIQLISHVAG
+159 QLISTTNGQTTPVDAAG
-169 DTAPTDT
+169 T
-176 PLHLTQNESSNVRD
+176 LVQNESSNAFD
-190 LVFTA
+190 LTFTA
-195 IVSGAVGNNADFAA
+195 IVKNYQGSN
-209 ETMTHLTA
+209 HLTA
-217 TFDFD
+217 TFNFD

-234 TNPHYTNTT
+234 TNPHYTNSD
-243 LYNSGTVLNYWLGET
+243 LYDTGTVLNYWLGET
-258 FESSLQEIVCGGG
+258 FESSLEEIVCGGG
-271 PSSGS
+271 PGTGAPTTLSGTGKN
-276 PSRVLAG
+276 AF
-283 DRQALAFVARMS
+283 AFVAPLTGS
-295 DNTIDLANRSDAA
+295 EADLADRVDASA
-308 AIAKS
+308 GAKS
-313 GLVFA
+313 GLVFS
-318 QDITEETASYQPQN
+318 QDLTQETGSYQPQN

-337 RFAATDIRGEWDNKN
+337 RFAATDNRGEWDNKN
-352 IKVSIANVK
+352 VKISIANVK

-366 TVDPYGAFDVF
+366 TVDPYGTFDVF
-377 VRDAS
+377 VRAAS
-382 DTDNSLSLLESFT
+382 DTDNALNLLESFT

-404 NYIARRIGDRYLSW
+404 DYIARRIGDRYLSW
-418 DTTEKYYEE
+418 NTTEKYYEE
-427 YGTYTNVSKYI
+427 YGTYNNVSKYI

-448 ASANPAVLPFGYFG
+448 ATANPAVLPFGYFG
-462 PIRTKTTGSTT
+462 PIRTATQIDTGTPGT
-473 SDAST
+473 GAGLVVGEAS
-478 TPIVIEAMPMFIAGT
+478 MFAGAT

-498 AYNAAAAAR
+498 EYSGPAFTASMGAR
-507 KIINASGSL
+507 
-516 ASTIEFPRISL
+516 IEFPRISL
-527 RESGT
+527 RQSGT
-532 YGVSTPKSAFYGAR
+532 YGVSAPKSAFYGAR

-555 NGYGDYTR
+555 NGYADYTR
-563 RISSNIEDPYGS
+563 RLSSDLDDPYGS
-575 GGTLAAGLEYSYI
+575 GGTLTGTGLEYSYI
-588 FSLDDVSGSATTPV
+588 FSLDDVSGSAAVPV

-607 RADGESLRG
+607 RADGESFRG
-616 IGSATGSLLDAGINS
+616 TGDIDTLLDASVNS

-653 RLISGQSEQDSYE
+653 RLIGASEQTSYE

-679 PDVVEHNVVAAPGLS
+679 PDVIEHNVVTAPGLS

-720 DYKPRFELDSDDI
+720 DYKPRFELLAGQI
-733 GTNRTRLPDPST
+733 GTNRTALPDPSA
-745 AVTTMKTRGFDSS
+745 AVTQMKARGFDSS

-785 AISAFGYTER
+785 ALSAFGYTER

-807 RGGLSDG
+807 RGGLSAG

-840 NPIAQFPQEGIV
+840 NPIAQFPQEGVV
-852 IFGQKTLQARASA
+852 IFGQKTLQASASA

-873 LLIFLKKEISRIANT
+873 LLIFIKKEISRIADSI
-888 TLFQPNT
+888 LFQPNV

-930 TTPDLIDRNILYA
+930 TTPDLIDRNVLYA
-943 KVLLKPTRAVEFI
+943 KVLLKPTRAIEFI

>member
-1 MPASDFTFISPG
+1 
-13 VQVQEI
+13 
-19 DRSGIPAVAPPIG
+19 
-32 PAVIGRSVRGPSMT
+32 
-46 PVRLESTADL
+46 
-56 YKIFGAPSPGGKG
+56 
-69 GDVWR
+69 VWR

-84 AFAAEAYLRNNGP
+84 AFAAEAYLRNNNP
-97 VTFVRLAGEQHPD
+97 ITFVRLAGDQHPEL
-110 YTATLGEAGWAA
+110 TVGSGEAGWTA

-128 FVASCV
+128 FVANVV
-134 SGSGGNATQI
+134 SGATGFEQT
-144 TASLGAVFYCAGNNT
+144 TASLGAVFYLTDAGSS
-159 KIQLISHVAG
+159 IQLISTTNGQTTPV
-169 DTAPTDT
+169 DTAGT
-176 PLHLTQNESSNVRD
+176 LVQNESSNALD
-190 LVFTA
+190 LTFTA
-195 IVSGAVGNNADFAA
+195 IVKNYQSTN
-209 ETMTHLTA
+209 HLTA
-217 TFDFD
+217 TFNFD

-234 TNPHYTNTT
+234 TNPHYTNSD
-243 LYNSGTVLNYWLGET
+243 LYAADTRLNYWLGET
-258 FESSLQEIVCGGG
+258 FESSLQEIVCD
-271 PSSGS
+271 GS
-276 PSRVLAG
+276 PGSGAPT
-283 DRQALAFVARMS
+283 ALSGTGKNAFAFVAGMS
-295 DNTIDLANRSDAA
+295 GLDKDLSDRSAA
-308 AIAKS
+308 AAVAKS

-318 QDITEETASYQPQN
+318 QDLTQETASYQPQD

-337 RFAATDIRGEWDNKN
+337 RFVATDVRGDWDNSN

-366 TVDPYGAFDVF
+366 TVDPYGTFDVF

-382 DTDNSLSLLESFT
+382 DTDNALSLLESFT

-404 NYIARRIGDRYLSW
+404 DYVARRIGDRYLSW
-418 DTTEKYYEE
+418 NTTEKYYEE
-427 YGTYTNVSKYI
+427 YGTYNNVSKYI

-448 ASANPAVLPFGYFG
+448 ATANPAALPFGYFG
-462 PIRTKTTGSTT
+462 PIRTSTQIDSGTPGTG
-473 SDAST
+473 AGL
-478 TPIVIEAMPMFIAGT
+478 VVAAAQMFAGAT

-498 AYNAAAAAR
+498 QYSGIAFTASMGAR
-507 KIINASGSL
+507 V
-516 ASTIEFPRISL
+516 EFPRISL
-527 RESGT
+527 RESGA

-563 RISSNIEDPYGS
+563 RISSDIADPYGS

-588 FSLDDVSGSATTPV
+588 FSLDDVSGSATVPV

-607 RADGESLRG
+607 RAAATSFRG
-616 IGSATGSLLDAGINS
+616 TGDIDTLLDASVNS

-653 RLISGQSEQDSYE
+653 RLINGQTEQSSYE

-720 DYKPRFELDSDDI
+720 DYKPRFELDSGDI
-733 GTNRTRLPDPST
+733 LTNRTRLPVPST
-745 AVTTMKTRGFDSS
+745 AVNTMKTRGFDSS

-785 AISAFGYTER
+785 AMSAFGYTER

-852 IFGQKTLQARASA
+852 IFGQKTLQASASA

-873 LLIFLKKEISRIANT
+873 LLIFLKKEISRVANT
-888 TLFQPNT
+888 ILFQPNA

-930 TTPDLIDRNILYA
+930 TTPDLIDRNVLYA
-943 KVLLKPTRAVEFI
+943 KVLLKPTRAIEFI

>member
-1 MPASDFTFISPG
+1 MPADKFRFISPG
-13 VQVQEI
+13 VQVAEI
-19 DRSGIPAVAPPIG
+19 DRSGIPAEAPPVG
-32 PAVIGRSVRGPSMT
+32 PAVIGRTPYGPSMT
-46 PVRLESTADL
+46 PVRLESTDDL
-56 YKIFGAPSPGGKG
+56 YRIFGAPSPGGKG

-84 AFAAEAYLRNNGP
+84 AFAAEAYLRNNNP
-97 VTFVRLAGEQHPD
+97 ITFVRLAGEQHPEL
-110 YTATLGEAGWAA
+110 TVGSGEAGWTA

-128 FVASCV
+128 FVANVV
-134 SGSGGNATQI
+134 SGATGFEQT
-144 TASLGAVFYCAGNNT
+144 TASLGAVFYLTDADSS
-159 KIQLISHVAG
+159 IQLISTTNGQTTPV
-169 DTAPTDT
+169 DTAGT
-176 PLHLTQNESSNVRD
+176 LVQNESSNALD
-190 LVFTA
+190 LTFTA
-195 IVSGAVGNNADFAA
+195 IVKNYQSTN
-209 ETMTHLTA
+209 HLTA
-217 TFDFD
+217 TFNFD

-234 TNPHYTNTT
+234 TNPHYTNSD
-243 LYNSGTVLNYWLGET
+243 LYADDTRLNYWLGET
-258 FESSLQEIVCGGG
+258 FESSLQEIVCGGSPG
-271 PSSGS
+271 SGA
-276 PSRVLAG
+276 PT
-283 DRQALAFVARMS
+283 ALSGTGKNAFAFVAGMS
-295 DNTIDLANRSDAA
+295 GLSKDLSDRSAA
-308 AIAKS
+308 AAVAKS

-318 QDITEETASYQPQN
+318 QDLTQEAGSYQPQD

-337 RFAATDIRGEWDNKN
+337 RFAATDVRGDWDNSN

-366 TVDPYGAFDVF
+366 TVDPYGTFDVF

-382 DTDNSLSLLESFT
+382 DTDNALNLLESFT

-404 NYIARRIGDRYLSW
+404 DYVARRIGDRYLSW
-418 DTTEKYYEE
+418 NTTEKYYEE
-427 YGTYTNVSKYI
+427 YGTYNNVSKYI
-438 RMEMNDEVDN
+438 RVEMNDEVDN
-448 ASANPAVLPFGYFG
+448 ATANPAVLPFGYFG
-462 PIRTKTTGSTT
+462 PIRTATQIDSGTPGTG
-473 SDAST
+473 AGL
-478 TPIVIEAMPMFIAGT
+478 VVAAAQMFAGAT

-498 AYNAAAAAR
+498 QYSGTAFTASMGAR
-507 KIINASGSL
+507 V
-516 ASTIEFPRISL
+516 EFPRISL
-527 RESGT
+527 RESGA

-563 RISSNIEDPYGS
+563 RISSDIGDPYGS
-575 GGTLAAGLEYSYI
+575 GGTLATGLEYSYI
-588 FSLDDVSGSATTPV
+588 FSLDDVSGSATVPV

-607 RADGESLRG
+607 RADATSFRG
-616 IGSATGSLLDAGINS
+616 TGSIDTLLDASVNS

-653 RLISGQSEQDSYE
+653 RLINGQSEQSSYE

-708 RKDTLAIIDIEN
+708 RSDTLAIIDIEN
-720 DYKPRFELDSDDI
+720 DYKPRFELTSGDI
-733 GTNRTRLPDPST
+733 GTNRTALPDPST
-745 AVTTMKTRGFDSS
+745 AVSTMKTRGFDSS

-785 AISAFGYTER
+785 AMSAFGYTER

-852 IFGQKTLQARASA
+852 IFGQKTLQASASA

-873 LLIFLKKEISRIANT
+873 LLIFLKKEISRVANT
-888 TLFQPNT
+888 ILFQPNA

-930 TTPDLIDRNILYA
+930 TTPDLIDRNVLYA
-943 KVLLKPTRAVEFI
+943 KVLLKPTRAIEFI

>member
-1 MPASDFTFISPG
+1 MPADKFRFISPG
-13 VQVQEI
+13 VQVAEI
-19 DRSGIPAVAPPIG
+19 DRSGIPAEAPPVG
-32 PAVIGRSVRGPSMT
+32 PAVIGRTPYGPSMT
-46 PVRLESTADL
+46 PVRLESTDDL
-56 YKIFGAPSPGGKG
+56 YRIFGPPSPGGRG

-84 AFAAEAYLRNNGP
+84 AFAAEAYLRNNNP
-97 VTFVRLAGEQHPD
+97 ITFVRLAGEQHPE
-110 YTATLGEAGWAA
+110 ATSDGLAGWTA

-128 FVASCV
+128 FVANVV
-134 SGSGGNATQI
+134 SGNTGFEQV
-144 TASLGAVFYCAGNNT
+144 TASLGAVFYLTDAGAS
-159 KIQLISHVAG
+159 IQLISTTNGQTTPV
-169 DTAPTDT
+169 DTAGT
-176 PLHLTQNESSNVRD
+176 LVQNESSNALD
-190 LVFTA
+190 LTFTA
-195 IVSGAVGNNADFAA
+195 IVKNYQGSN
-209 ETMTHLTA
+209 HLTA
-217 TFDFD
+217 TFNFD

-234 TNPHYTNTT
+234 TNPHYTNSD
-243 LYNSGTVLNYWLGET
+243 LYAADTVLNYWLGET
-258 FESSLQEIVCGGG
+258 FESSLQEIVVGGG
-271 PSSGS
+271 PGSGA
-276 PSRVLAG
+276 PT
-283 DRQALAFVARMS
+283 ALSGTGKNAFAFVVGLDGES
-295 DNTIDLANRSDAA
+295 DQLADRAA
-308 AIAKS
+308 AAAVAKS

-318 QDITEETASYQPQN
+318 QDLTEETASYQPQN

-337 RFAATDIRGEWDNKN
+337 RFAASDVRGEWDNKN
-352 IKVSIANVK
+352 VKISIANVK

-366 TVDPYGAFDVF
+366 TVDPYGTFDVF

-382 DTDNSLSLLESFT
+382 DTDNALNLLESFT

-404 NYIARRIGDRYLSW
+404 DYIARRIGDRYLSW
-418 DTTEKYYEE
+418 NTTEKYYEE
-427 YGTYTNVSKYI
+427 YGTYNNVSKYI

-448 ASANPAVLPFGYFG
+448 ATANPAVLPFGYFG
-462 PIRTKTTGSTT
+462 PIRTATQIDSTA
-473 SDAST
+473 DANA
-478 TPIVIEAMPMFIAGT
+478 TPLVVAAASMFAGAT

-498 AYNAAAAAR
+498 EY
-507 KIINASGSL
+507 SGFAFTGSVD
-516 ASTIEFPRISL
+516 SRVEFPRISL
-527 RESGT
+527 RQSGT

-555 NGYGDYTR
+555 NGYNDYTR
-563 RISSNIEDPYGS
+563 RLSSDIDDPYGS
-575 GGTLAAGLEYSYI
+575 GGTLDTGLEYSYI
-588 FSLDDVSGSATTPV
+588 FSLDDITGSATVPV

-607 RADGESLRG
+607 RAAGTSFRG
-616 IGSATGSLLDAGINS
+616 TGSIDTLLDASVNS

-653 RLISGQSEQDSYE
+653 RLINGQSEQTSYE

-679 PDVVEHNVVAAPGLS
+679 PDVIEHNVATAPGLS

-720 DYKPRFELDSDDI
+720 DYKPRFELTSGDI
-733 GTNRTRLPDPST
+733 GTNRTALPDPST
-745 AVTTMKTRGFDSS
+745 AVATMKTRGFDSS

-785 AISAFGYTER
+785 AMSAFGYTER

-814 STGIVATGVSKRLSS
+814 STGIVATGVSKRLTS

-840 NPIAQFPQEGIV
+840 NPIAQFPQEGVV
-852 IFGQKTLQARASA
+852 IFGQKTLQASASA

-873 LLIFLKKEISRIANT
+873 LLIFIKKEISRIADSI
-888 TLFQPNT
+888 LFQPNV

-930 TTPDLIDRNILYA
+930 TTPDLIDRNVLYA
-943 KVLLKPTRAVEFI
+943 KVLLKPTRAIEFI

>member
-1 MPASDFTFISPG
+1 MPADKFRFISPG
-13 VQVQEI
+13 VQVAEI
-19 DRSGIPAVAPPIG
+19 DRSGIPAEAPPVG
-32 PAVIGRSVRGPSMT
+32 PAVIGRTPYGPSMT
-46 PVRLESTADL
+46 PVRLESTDDL
-56 YKIFGAPSPGGKG
+56 YRIFGAPSPGGKG

-84 AFAAEAYLRNNGP
+84 AFAAEAYLRNNNP
-97 VTFVRLAGEQHPD
+97 ITFVRLAGEQHPEL
-110 YTATLGEAGWAA
+110 TVGSGEAGWTA

-128 FVASCV
+128 FVANVV
-134 SGSGGNATQI
+134 SGATGFEQT
-144 TASLGAVFYCAGNNT
+144 TASLGAVFYLTDADSS
-159 KIQLISHVAG
+159 IQLISTTNGQTTPV
-169 DTAPTDT
+169 DTAGT
-176 PLHLTQNESSNVRD
+176 LVQNESSNALD
-190 LVFTA
+190 LTFTA
-195 IVSGAVGNNADFAA
+195 IVKNYQSTN
-209 ETMTHLTA
+209 HLTA
-217 TFDFD
+217 TFNFD

-234 TNPHYTNTT
+234 TNPHYTNSD
-243 LYNSGTVLNYWLGET
+243 LYADDTRLNYWLGET
-258 FESSLQEIVCGGG
+258 FESSLQEIVCGGSPG
-271 PSSGS
+271 SGA
-276 PSRVLAG
+276 PT
-283 DRQALAFVARMS
+283 ALSGTGKNAFAFVAGMS
-295 DNTIDLANRSDAA
+295 GLSKDLSDRSAA
-308 AIAKS
+308 AAVAKS

-318 QDITEETASYQPQN
+318 QDLTQEAGSYQPQD

-337 RFAATDIRGEWDNKN
+337 RFAATDVRGDWDNSN

-366 TVDPYGAFDVF
+366 TVDPYGTFDVF

-382 DTDNSLSLLESFT
+382 DTDNALNLLESFT

-404 NYIARRIGDRYLSW
+404 DYVARRIGDRYLSW
-418 DTTEKYYEE
+418 NTTEKYYEE
-427 YGTYTNVSKYI
+427 YGTYANVSKYI

-462 PIRTKTTGSTT
+462 PIRTATQIDSTA
-473 SDAST
+473 DANA
-478 TPIVIEAMPMFIAGT
+478 TPLVVAAAQMFAGAT

-498 AYNAAAAAR
+498 EYSGTAFTASVGAR
-507 KIINASGSL
+507 V
-516 ASTIEFPRISL
+516 EFPRISL
-527 RESGT
+527 RESGA

-563 RISSNIEDPYGS
+563 RISSDIGDPYGS
-575 GGTLAAGLEYSYI
+575 GGTLATGLEYSYI
-588 FSLDDVSGSATTPV
+588 FSLDDVSGSATVPV

-607 RADGESLRG
+607 RADATSFRG
-616 IGSATGSLLDAGINS
+616 TGSIDTLLDASVNS

-653 RLISGQSEQDSYE
+653 RLINGQSEQSSYE

-708 RKDTLAIIDIEN
+708 RSDTLAIIDIEN
-720 DYKPRFELDSDDI
+720 DYKPRFELTSGDI
-733 GTNRTRLPDPST
+733 GTNRTALPDPST
-745 AVTTMKTRGFDSS
+745 AVSTMKTRGFDSS

-785 AISAFGYTER
+785 AMSAFGYTER

-852 IFGQKTLQARASA
+852 IFGQKTLQASASA

-873 LLIFLKKEISRIANT
+873 LLIFLKKEISRVANT
-888 TLFQPNT
+888 ILFQPNA

-930 TTPDLIDRNILYA
+930 TTPDLIDRNVLYA
-943 KVLLKPTRAVEFI
+943 KVLLKPTRAIEFI